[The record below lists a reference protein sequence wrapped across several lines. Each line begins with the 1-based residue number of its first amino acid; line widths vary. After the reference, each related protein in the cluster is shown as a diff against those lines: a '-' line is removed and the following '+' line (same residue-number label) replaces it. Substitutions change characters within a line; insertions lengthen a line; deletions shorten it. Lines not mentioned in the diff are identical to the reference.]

1 MTPDPASRVQ
11 LLRVERTQSSIDALA
26 GALHRLL
33 CERESPVLMPL
44 GPDEDPVT
52 LHDDLVRRMVRLPDD
67 VRLVMRTSGSTT
79 GHGRLV
85 GLSAAQLRA
94 SIRATD
100 QRLGGPARWL
110 LTLPAHHIAG
120 LQVVARSVLDGT
132 RSGLVHH
139 LDAASLTTAVD
150 AARAGRPEARVNLS
164 LVPTQLRDLLGDAA
178 GRDALRSLSA
188 VLVGGAATDRQL
200 VDAALAAGIALHL
213 SYGMSE
219 TCGGCVYDG
228 RPLRGVE
235 LSLGERPDA
244 ASDRGRIWIAG
255 PMVMS
260 GYLDGDPGVTQL
272 NGTRWLATSD
282 LGHLHHGRLE
292 VSGRVDDVII
302 TGGLKVAADQVR
314 AAVLSAP
321 MVAQAAVVAL
331 PHPRWGQVVS
341 AVVVP
346 TDAWTQDSPA
356 ALRDLVG
363 ELLGRQ
369 LAPRVVVVTDH
380 LPTLA
385 SGKLD
390 RLAVRNRAE
399 QVRRDGGAWTSD

>member
-1 MTPDPASRVQ
+1 
-11 LLRVERTQSSIDALA
+11 
-26 GALHRLL
+26 
-33 CERESPVLMPL
+33 
-44 GPDEDPVT
+44 
-52 LHDDLVRRMVRLPDD
+52 
-67 VRLVMRTSGSTT
+67 
-79 GHGRLV
+79 
-85 GLSAAQLRA
+85 
-94 SIRATD
+94 
-100 QRLGGPARWL
+100 
-110 LTLPAHHIAG
+110 
-120 LQVVARSVLDGT
+120 
-132 RSGLVHH
+132 
-139 LDAASLTTAVD
+139 
-150 AARAGRPEARVNLS
+150 LS

-282 LGHLHHGRLE
+282 LGHLHHGRLG

>member
-44 GPDEDPVT
+44 GPDEDPVA
-52 LHDDLVRRMVRLPDD
+52 LRDDLARRMVRLPDD

-85 GLSAAQLRA
+85 GLSAAQLRT
-94 SIRATD
+94 SVRATD

-132 RSGLVHH
+132 RPGLLTR
-139 LDAASLTTAVD
+139 LDAASLTEAVNT
-150 AARAGRPEARVNLS
+150 ARADRPGARVNLS
-164 LVPTQLRDLLGDAA
+164 LVPTQLRDLLDDAD
-178 GRDALRSLSA
+178 GRRALRSLSS

-200 VDAALAAGIALHL
+200 VDEALAAGVALHL

-228 RPLRGVE
+228 RPLRGVD
-235 LSLGERPDA
+235 LSLGDHPD
-244 ASDRGRIWIAG
+244 SHDDHGTIWIAG

-260 GYLDGDPGVTQL
+260 GYLDGDLGIEDYA
-272 NGTRWLATSD
+272 GRRWLRTSD
-282 LGHLHHGRLE
+282 LGRLRAGRLQ
-292 VSGRVDDVII
+292 VTGRADDVII
-302 TGGLKVAADQVR
+302 TGGLKVSADQVR

-331 PHPRWGQVVS
+331 PHPRWGEVVV

-346 TDAWTQDSPA
+346 ARGWAEDSPA
-356 ALRDLVG
+356 MLRDLVG
-363 ELLGRQ
+363 SQLGRP
-369 LAPRVVVVTDH
+369 LAPRVVVTADR
-380 LPTLA
+380 LPMLE
-385 SGKLD
+385 SGKID
-390 RLAVRNRAE
+390 RLGVRAHAKRA
-399 QVRRDGGAWTSD
+399 RRSGQAWTSD

>member
-44 GPDEDPVT
+44 GPDEDPVA
-52 LHDDLVRRMVRLPDD
+52 LRDDLARRMVRLPDD

-100 QRLGGPARWL
+100 QRLSGPARWL

-132 RSGLVHH
+132 RPGLVHH
-139 LDAASLTTAVD
+139 LDAASLATAVG
-150 AARAGRPEARVNLS
+150 AARAGRPEAWVNLS
-164 LVPTQLRDLLGDAA
+164 LVPTQLRDLLDDAA

-200 VDAALAAGIALHL
+200 VDEALAAGVALHL

-244 ASDRGRIWIAG
+244 GSDRGTIWIAG

-260 GYLDGDPGVTQL
+260 GYLDGEPGVSQL
-272 NGTRWLATSD
+272 NGTKWLATSD
-282 LGHLHHGRLE
+282 LGHLRHGRLE
-292 VSGRVDDVII
+292 VTGRVDDVII
-302 TGGLKVAADQVR
+302 TGGLKVAAAQVR

-321 MVAQAAVVAL
+321 MVARAAVVAL

-380 LPTLA
+380 LPMLA

-390 RLAVRNRAE
+390 RLAVRNHAE

>member
-1 MTPDPASRVQ
+1 M
-11 LLRVERTQSSIDALA
+11 LRVERTQSSIDALA

>member
-44 GPDEDPVT
+44 GPHEDPVT